1 MVVSLVMWF
10 PFPLDKVIKFWKVG
24 EGSQLNSI
32 IVPCT
37 ELVVE
42 DVWTRSL
49 SKLTVESA
57 VRLNDV
63 NRDGVLD
70 VIVGYGTGLL
80 CPAR

>member
-1 MVVSLVMWF
+1 MWF
-10 PFPLDKVIKFWKVG
+10 PFPLNKVIKFWKVG
-24 EGSQLNSI
+24 EGSQLDS

-42 DVWTRSL
+42 DVWTRSF

-63 NRDGVLD
+63 NKDGVMD

-80 CPAR
+80 CPAS